1 MANSVILTGNIT
13 RDFEVRYI
21 PDSQTAVATTSI
33 AVKRPFTK
41 DKTDFIPIVVYGK
54 QAENCQK
61 FLHKGSKLLVEG
73 SIIVDSYEKDGEKKS
88 FTKVNCSKVEFL
100 DKAEKK
106 DDPDP
111 NVPAG
116 FIPMDDLDDSIPF

>member
-61 FLHKGSKLLVEG
+61 FLHKGSKILVEG

-106 DDPDP
+106 DDSDSQVPD
-111 NVPAG
+111 G
-116 FIPMDDLDDSIPF
+116 FMAVDDSDCPF

>member
-41 DKTDFIPIVVYGK
+41 DKTDFISIVVYGK

-61 FLHKGSKLLVEG
+61 FLHKGSKILVEG

-106 DDPDP
+106 DDSDSQVPD
-111 NVPAG
+111 G
-116 FIPMDDLDDSIPF
+116 FMAVDDSDCPF

>member
-61 FLHKGSKLLVEG
+61 FLHKGSKILVEG

-106 DDPDP
+106 DDSESQVPD
-111 NVPAG
+111 G
-116 FIPMDDLDDSIPF
+116 FQAVDDSDIPF